1 MNNVQNCICKLLKL
15 FFNGYFKF
23 RFLINVNIF
32 GDLASNY
39 YLIKERKMSRLKD
52 KVCIVT
58 GAASGMGKAEAIA
71 FAQQGA
77 KLIIADL
84 NIELAQQVVD
94 KIQQMGNEAFA
105 FQVDVS
111 QKSEL
116 ENLINFTLEKFSK
129 IDVLLNNAG
138 IFDNYINS
146 LDTNEDLW
154 DLVFNINV
162 KSIFNLSNLVLPH
175 MIEQKSGAIINIGSI
190 AGLVAKMGGAS
201 YTASKHAVL
210 GYTKHLAAEYGKYG
224 IKINAICPGT
234 IRTPMTAEMLK
245 TRPTDKIPLDRF
257 GEVNEVAD
265 LAVFLASDEAK
276 FMSGACIT
284 IDGGYT
290 AV

>member
-1 MNNVQNCICKLLKL
+1 
-15 FFNGYFKF
+15 
-23 RFLINVNIF
+23 
-32 GDLASNY
+32 
-39 YLIKERKMSRLKD
+39 MSRLKD
-52 KVCIVT
+52 KVCIIT
-58 GAASGMGKAEAIA
+58 GAASGMGEAEAFA
-71 FAQQGA
+71 FATQGA
-77 KLIIADL
+77 KLVIADL
-84 NIELAQQVVD
+84 NIESAQQVAD
-94 KIQQMGNEAFA
+94 KIRQMGNEVLVV
-105 FQVDVS
+105 QVDITEKT
-111 QKSEL
+111 QL
-116 ENLINFTLEKFSK
+116 ENLVQTTLQHFGR

-138 IFDNYINS
+138 IFDKYINS
-146 LDTNEDLW
+146 LDTSEQLW

-190 AGLVAKMGGAS
+190 AGLVSKMGGAS

-210 GYTKHLAAEYGKYG
+210 GYTKHLAAEYGKFG

-265 LAVFLASDEAK
+265 LAIFLASDEAQ

-284 IDGGYT
+284 IDGGFT
-290 AV
+290 SI